1 MRQMERDDF
10 IIGPD
15 DPILIT
21 GATGFIGSRLVESVL
36 DRGFRNLLCFARPS
50 SELARLEAVA
60 SRRGVGARVE
70 VVKGNLLSPEDCAT
84 AATCKITPTSLF
96 AGVQSHWE
104 RRM

>member
-1 MRQMERDDF
+1 MERDDY

-15 DPILIT
+15 DRILIT
-21 GATGFIGSRLVESVL
+21 GATGFIGPRLVESVL

-70 VVKGNLLSPEDCAT
+70 VV
-84 AATCKITPTSLF
+84 
-96 AGVQSHWE
+96 
-104 RRM
+104 